1 MVNNTPQPR
10 SGGSGSGG
18 RRPRIFRPPGFEGDH
33 FEGDHFEGDHFEG
46 DHDEGEYI
54 YICDPDD
61 RIQADCTPCREIN
74 ECEYSFQDAEGPQ
87 DYLFVDGDDTITYAD
102 WPGTGDVG
110 LEADDAV
117 GVPVQTSA
125 ATQLL
130 RAAAAIATGAVLLL
144 LV

>member
-1 MVNNTPQPR
+1 VVNNTPQPR

-74 ECEYSFQDAEGPQ
+74 ECEY
-87 DYLFVDGDDTITYAD
+87 
-102 WPGTGDVG
+102 
-110 LEADDAV
+110 DDAV

-125 ATQLL
+125 VTQLP